1 MTLLKKIFQ
10 SQDARSK
17 TVAKN
22 VFFSLFIKIANI
34 LINFLTIPLVLSFLN
49 TTQYGIWLTL
59 TAVLGWFSLFDLG
72 FGNGLRNHLTIS
84 ISKNN
89 DIESKIYVSTT
100 YAALSVIFGIL
111 IIIFLLI
118 NPFID
123 WTLVFN
129 APAKMSRDLNNA
141 VLIAICLLFVQFV
154 LRLINT
160 VLLSV
165 QRSAMADFINSLV
178 QLLILGG
185 IFFLKTTKN
194 NSLTAIAIVY
204 SITPII
210 VFLLI
215 SFILFV
221 KRYKFL
227 TPSIKFVR
235 VSYAKNLLQIGL
247 NFFIIQIAALV
258 LYASDNFIIAQ
269 LFAPADV
276 TVYNISFKYFSI
288 INILFTIIMV
298 PFWSMTTHSFAAGDY
313 SWIKKT
319 VKKLVFIWGILA
331 ICCMVQAAVANPLY
345 KLWTNNKVLVPL
357 NLTIVMCVYVIT
369 TNWGAIFSNFLNGVG
384 KVRVQLYLSIG
395 GMIINIPM
403 AVFFVRYCHA
413 GIIGIPLA
421 TIITMIIANIFS
433 SIQYKKIISAT
444 ATGIWNK

>member
-89 DIESKIYVSTT
+89 DVESKIYVSTT

-111 IIIFLLI
+111 IIIFLLV

-129 APAKMSRDLNNA
+129 APAKMSHDLNNA

-160 VLLSV
+160 VLLSL
-165 QRSAMADFINSLV
+165 QRSAMADFTNSFV

-185 IFFLKTTKN
+185 IFFLKATKN
-194 NSLTAIAIVY
+194 NSLTAIAVVY

-221 KRYKFL
+221 KRFEYL
-227 TPSIKFVR
+227 RPSIKFVR

-288 INILFTIIMV
+288 INVLFTIIMV

-313 SWIKKT
+313 AWIKKT
-319 VKKLVFIWGILA
+319 VKKLVFIWGLLA
-331 ICCMVQAAVANPLY
+331 ICCITQAAVANPLY

-357 NLTIVMCVYVIT
+357 NLTLVMCLYVIT

-403 AVFFVRYCHA
+403 AIFFVRYCHA

-444 ATGIWNK
+444 ATGVWNK